1 MIDIRAILAALES
14 HALATGRF
22 EKVNTHEPKSSPGNG
37 LTSAIWVQQI
47 RPVPAGS
54 GLAVTTGAVT
64 FTQRLYTTMLQE
76 PQDAIDP
83 AMVEAVDVMLRAY
96 SGDFTLDDQIRNVDL
111 LGSTGTPLG
120 AQAGYVSIDRTLFR
134 VMDITIPCI
143 ANDLWE
149 QAP

>member
-1 MIDIRAILAALES
+1 VIDIRGILAALES
-14 HALATGRF
+14 HALASGRF

-47 RPVPAGS
+47 RPVPASS
-54 GLAVTTGAVT
+54 GLAATTGAVT
-64 FTQRLYTTMLQE
+64 FTQRLYTNMLAE

-83 AMVEAVDVMLRAY
+83 EMVAAVDVMLRAY
-96 SGDFTLDDQIRNVDL
+96 SGDFTLGALIRNVDL
-111 LGSTGTPLG
+111 LGAAGTPLG
-120 AQAGYVSIDRTLFR
+120 AIAGYVTIDRTLHR

-143 ANDLWE
+143 VNDLWE